1 MAGGGGVGAGASTSP
16 EAPAFDATAP
26 IGESA
31 MRQPQT
37 VVNFQVMG
45 DILDSSDTQNRI
57 VQLLNDAIDSKGAVV
72 RGMA

>member
-1 MAGGGGVGAGASTSP
+1 VAFTGDTQTLIQQNQQEDLVRSP
-16 EAPAFDATAP
+16 
-26 IGESA
+26 G
-31 MRQPQT
+31 T

-57 VQLLNDAIDSKGAVV
+57 VSLLNDAIDSKGAVV